1 MLSRRTWGCAWLRSR
16 LGKDAQIGF
25 ARAGCGLVGERTVYR
40 WLAEARDEGRREAK
54 PHAGGPR
61 PRVEGTEEVLHELA
75 TGPMT
80 RDATLAEQV
89 ELYEARTDRE
99 LSAATLCRAFRRLG
113 LTRKKD
119 PTRRRAGSGG
129 DSGFTH
135 EKPRAEQ
142 DEGFQNR
149 TPSSVPGGTPAAKL
163 QGVFAE
169 WHRRLKRSHA

>member
-1 MLSRRTWGCAWLRSR
+1 MPRAYSADLRERVITDREAGLGRAAAGRRYR
-16 LGKDAQIGF
+16 
-25 ARAGCGLVGERTVYR
+25 VGERTVYR
-40 WLAEARDEGRREAK
+40 WLAEARADGRREAE

-75 TGPMT
+75 TGPAT

-89 ELYEARTDRE
+89 ELYEARTDRK

-129 DSGFTH
+129 DPG
-135 EKPRAEQ
+135 RAE
-142 DEGFQNR
+142 GVR
-149 TPSSVPGGTPAAKL
+149 RAPRPHRPAPA
-163 QGVFAE
+163 GV
-169 WHRRLKRSHA
+169 HR